1 MLPTVDKGFSDGW
14 KLTQHFRGW
23 RQIQC
28 GLSRLHAAFVGAHA
42 SMLAIQDECVD

>member
-1 MLPTVDKGFSDGW
+1 MLPTVDKGFSERLDV
-14 KLTQHFRGW
+14 TQHFRGW

-28 GLSRLHAAFVGAHA
+28 GLSRLHAAFVRAHA